1 MIKSAVLYN
10 AHINPIVSQWQISQE
25 LPIPLHLLVCDISL
39 LLHFILFPGDLCIS
53 VCVFVWLCIASLGFS
68 VYTQQ
73 PFNWISVHS
82 SVMQPGKGKTGDV

>member
-1 MIKSAVLYN
+1 MIKSAALYS
-10 AHINPIVSQWQISQE
+10 ARINPIVSRWQISQE

-39 LLHFILFPGDLCIS
+39 HLFPGDLCVS
-53 VCVFVWLCIASLGFS
+53 VCVCGFVALWLCMAPLGFS

-82 SVMQPGKGKTGDV
+82 SVM